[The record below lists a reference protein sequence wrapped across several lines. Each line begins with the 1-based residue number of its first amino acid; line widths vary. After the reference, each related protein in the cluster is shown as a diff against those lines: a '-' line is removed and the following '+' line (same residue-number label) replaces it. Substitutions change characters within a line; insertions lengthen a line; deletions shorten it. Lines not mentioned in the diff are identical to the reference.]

1 MMQATLPGTGNA
13 GAVTCLAD
21 PVASSSSVEPSQRAE
36 RSGSQR
42 NLRLKVRANPQGNL
56 ALAIRPDRPRRKRVF
71 THEHWQLLQVELD
84 YKIIPR
90 QRKRQCVGN
99 SDIRR

>member
-56 ALAIRPDRPRRKRVF
+56 ALAIRPDRPRRKRVSAH
-71 THEHWQLLQVELD
+71 TRTL
-84 YKIIPR
+84 
-90 QRKRQCVGN
+90 VGR
-99 SDIRR
+99 SKLTRLGRLKML

>member
-1 MMQATLPGTGNA
+1 MWATLPGTGNA

-56 ALAIRPDRPRRKRVF
+56 ALVNRPDRPKHKGVSTTDTGGRFKSNCIAKLF
-71 THEHWQLLQVELD
+71 FNDIFDLD
-84 YKIIPR
+84 
-90 QRKRQCVGN
+90 G
-99 SDIRR
+99 